1 MPTFGEKLRRL
12 RLRQGL
18 SQDAFAEQLGY
29 STHAI
34 IALLEAGKR
43 NPTID
48 LVIKLSDMFNLTADQ
63 LIRDHLDIEDASPG
77 SGRGG
82 GAEV

>member
-1 MPTFGEKLRRL
+1 ML

-34 IALLEAGKR
+34 IALLDAGKR
-43 NPTID
+43 NPTIEW
-48 LVIKLSDMFNLTADQ
+48 VIKLSDMFNLTADQ
-63 LIRDHLDIEDASPG
+63 LIRDHLDIEDASPKA
-77 SGRGG
+77 SRDGRVEGC
-82 GAEV
+82 